1 MKILYNFFKALF
13 LLFAVSF
20 VFITRCYPQSYGLE
34 FESHEV
40 VQDKRTSLDL
50 SPGRS
55 FTFNTN
61 FSLSFD
67 VAFAPNM
74 HTYFGYILRIIEQD
88 KKNIDIIYDNSST
101 AKNHFNII
109 IGDKL
114 SNINFDID
122 SNQLFNKW
130 TRMDL
135 SFDYDND
142 RLAFT
147 ANGKHYIAK
156 GLHLQK
162 GSNYK
167 IIFGVNNYKQFVTTD
182 VPPLRLKDIKLYQ
195 NGTLQNSWPLNE
207 QSGNIAHDVINQGDA
222 SVTNPLWLLSDHYN
236 WKKVQTLNINSISAS
251 AFDSKKGILYIVSAD
266 SLYSYDVSNDKWT
279 NIHYKN
285 GSANMNIGEQS
296 VFNPYK
302 NTIYN
307 IFPDQQF
314 IAGYNFADQRWEKK
328 LAPGLITNFS
338 HFNKVFS
345 QNDTSLYLF
354 GGYGQLNY
362 KNEVIQ
368 YHLNTGKWET
378 LHTHGDFYMPRY
390 LAGLG
395 SNAAGDTIYI
405 IGGYGSESGRQILN
419 PRNIYEVLRFTI
431 KNRWFKK
438 ITELNPGAEDF
449 CFANSMIVDNKH
461 MTYTALIFPQNK
473 YNSNLQLITGK
484 LNSPSYK
491 IVGSAIPYSFHD
503 IHAFADLYY
512 SPPIK
517 KFVTVTFLRS
527 ESGKTKVNVYTLLG
541 PPYQNLA
548 KTSVATVKTRWL
560 LFPAL
565 ILLAGAGVAFY
576 FYSRKKKAAAVSSL
590 PISPVTNAIISENL
604 SAIDYAAEVRTF
616 VHDNTMV
623 KNRNSYKNSIFFFG
637 DLQIFDPEG
646 VDITKHFTPLIKELF
661 LIIVLHS
668 IKNGRGVSPE
678 KLNEIFWY
686 DKSEKDARNNRSVSL
701 TKLKTLLDRLGGYC
715 HLSRDTGYW
724 MINIDYSNMYVDY
737 STYTEIIRD
746 KKLLDIE
753 KVKLLSEIVKRG
765 NFLSNIEYEWLDS
778 FKSQISND
786 VIDNLLHFLQYGNQ
800 SNDPEL
806 VIEIVNFIFYF
817 DPLNEEAMIIK
828 CKTLSA
834 LGKHSLAHYTFETFS
849 KEYRNLY
856 GEEFKKDFHAVT
868 G

>member
-1 MKILYNFFKALF
+1 MKLLYNFFKAIF
-13 LLFAVSF
+13 LLIAVSF
-20 VFITRCYPQSYGLE
+20 VFITKGHAQSYGLE
-34 FESHEV
+34 FGSHEI

-61 FSLSFD
+61 FNLSFD
-67 VAFAPNM
+67 LSLAPNM
-74 HTYFGYILRIIEQD
+74 HTYFGYIVRIIEQD
-88 KKNIDIIYDNSST
+88 KKNIDIIYDNSAT

-130 TRMDL
+130 SRMDL
-135 SFDYDND
+135 AFDYDND

-147 ANGKHYIAK
+147 INGKHYTAK

-195 NGTLQNSWPLNE
+195 NGTLQNNWPLNE
-207 QSGNIAHDVINQGDA
+207 QNGNIAHDIVNQNDA
-222 SVTNPLWLLSDHYN
+222 AVTNPLWILSNHYN
-236 WKKVQTLNINSISAS
+236 WKWVQTLHINSIAES
-251 AFDSKKGILYIVSAD
+251 AFDSKKGMLYIVSAD
-266 SLYSYDVSNDKWT
+266 SLYCYDVSNDKWT
-279 NIHYKN
+279 NTHYKS
-285 GSANMNIGEQS
+285 GSINMNIGEQS
-296 VFNPYK
+296 VFNPYN

-307 IFPDQQF
+307 VFPDQQYV
-314 IAGYNFADQRWEKK
+314 AGYSFTDQQWEKK

-338 HFNKVFS
+338 HFNKIFS
-345 QNDTSLYLF
+345 KSDTSLYLF

-395 SNAAGDTIYI
+395 SNAKGDTIYI

-419 PRNIYEVLRFTI
+419 PRNIYEILRFTT
-431 KNRWFKK
+431 KDKSFKK
-438 ITELNPGAEDF
+438 ITELDPGIEDF
-449 CFANSMIVDNKH
+449 CFANSVIIDEKS
-461 MTYTALIFPQNK
+461 MTYTGLIFPQNK
-473 YNSNLQLITGK
+473 YNSTLQLITGK

-512 SPPIK
+512 CPPIK
-517 KFVTVTFLRS
+517 KFVAVTFLRS
-527 ESGKTKVNVYTLLG
+527 ESGKTRVSVYTLLG
-541 PPYQNLA
+541 PPYGNLA
-548 KTSVATVKTRWL
+548 KIETRNAKAPWL
-560 LFPAL
+560 LFLGL
-565 ILLAGAGVAFY
+565 ILLAGTGIFFY
-576 FYSRKKKAAAVSSL
+576 FYTRNKRTVVVPKLSSAL
-590 PISPVTNAIISENL
+590 VATHEDINL
-604 SAIDYAAEVRTF
+604 VDYAAEVRTF
-616 VHDNTMV
+616 VHDNTAI
-623 KNRNSYKNSIFFFG
+623 KNRNTYKNSIFFFG

-661 LIIVLHS
+661 LIIVLYS
-668 IKNGRGVSPE
+668 IRNGRGVSPE

-701 TKLKTLLDRLGGYC
+701 TKLKSLLDKLGGHY

-724 MINIDYSNMYVDY
+724 MIDIDFSNIYVDY
-737 STYTEIIRD
+737 FTYAEIIRD
-746 KKLLDIE
+746 KKMLDIE
-753 KVKLLSEIVKRG
+753 RVKLLSEIVKRG

-778 FKSQISND
+778 FKSEISND
-786 VIDNLLHFLQYGNQ
+786 VTNNLLHFLQYGNQ

-817 DPLNEEAMIIK
+817 DPLNEEAMTIK

-834 LGKHSLAHYTFETFS
+834 LGKHSLAHYTFETFI